1 MRRDFS
7 RRIERLEQ
15 VAGITAEQLP
25 IVLFYFGD
33 RANHAKSDAREWHR
47 RPDEEQA
54 DFEARIVSDPAFADR
69 RRGFVVWLF
78 D

>member
-1 MRRDFS
+1 MRRDIS
-7 RRIERLEQ
+7 RRIERLEE
-15 VAGITAEQLP
+15 VAGITAKPLP

-33 RANHAKSDAREWHR
+33 GANHAKSDGREWHR
-47 RPDEEQA
+47 RPNEEQTE
-54 DFEARIVSDPAFADR
+54 FEARIVSDPALADR